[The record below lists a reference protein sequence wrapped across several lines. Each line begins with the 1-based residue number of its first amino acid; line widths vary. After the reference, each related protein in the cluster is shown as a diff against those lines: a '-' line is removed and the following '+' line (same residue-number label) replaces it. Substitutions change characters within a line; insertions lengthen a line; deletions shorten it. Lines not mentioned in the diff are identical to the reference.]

1 MIQPYNRIL
10 LELKEE
16 ISIHMKIHGK
26 PEIYID
32 NWKMSV
38 WYSCIL
44 TDSNYM
50 SIWKRQKDSESKKIS
65 GS

>member
-1 MIQPYNRIL
+1 
-10 LELKEE
+10 
-16 ISIHMKIHGK
+16 MKIHGK

-44 TDSNYM
+44 PDSNYM
-50 SIWKRQKDSESKKIS
+50 SIWKRQKDRESKKIS